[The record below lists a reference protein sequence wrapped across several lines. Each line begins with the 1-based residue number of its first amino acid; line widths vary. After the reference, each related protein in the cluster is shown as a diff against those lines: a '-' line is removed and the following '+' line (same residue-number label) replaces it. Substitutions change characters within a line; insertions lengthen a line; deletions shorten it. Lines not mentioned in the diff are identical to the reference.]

1 MIMFRFAKCAVAVG
15 AIGLAAVLPSNAQ
28 AANTTATAAAT
39 IAAAIGIANS
49 ANMSFGIIAPDPV
62 NPGTVVL
69 VPAGTRTNPDGFL
82 TLIGGGTVAAAA
94 FDVNGGANATYTITL
109 PAGPVSLIKGVDSM
123 TATGFNDS
131 LTGAGTLDGT
141 GAQSFTVGATLNV
154 TAAQPV
160 GDYISAGFTVTVNY
174 N

>member
-1 MIMFRFAKCAVAVG
+1 MMTFRFAKCAVAVG
-15 AIGLAAVLPSNAQ
+15 AIGLAAVLPSNAK
-28 AANTTATAAAT
+28 AADATATAAAT
-39 IAAAIGIANS
+39 IAAAIGIANT
-49 ANMSFGIIAPDPV
+49 ADMSFGIVSPDPA

-69 VPAGTRTNPDGFL
+69 IPAGTRTNPDGFL

-94 FDVNGGANATYTITL
+94 FDVNGGANATYTISL
-109 PAGPVSLIKGVDSM
+109 PASVSLIKGGDSM
-123 TATGFNDS
+123 TANAFTDS
-131 LTGAGTLDGT
+131 LSGAGTLDGL

-154 TAAQPV
+154 ALAQPV

>member
-1 MIMFRFAKCAVAVG
+1 MMTFRFAKCAVAVG
-15 AIGLAAVLPSNAQ
+15 AIGLAAALPSNAQ
-28 AANTTATAAAT
+28 AADGTATAAAT
-39 IAAAIGIANS
+39 IAAAIGIANT
-49 ANMSFGIIAPDPV
+49 ADMSFGIMSPDPG

-82 TLIGGGTVAAAA
+82 TLIGGGTIAAAA
-94 FDVNGGANATYTITL
+94 FDVTGGANATYTISLPGAAVTL
-109 PAGPVSLIKGVDSM
+109 NSGGDSM
-123 TATGFNDS
+123 TADTFTDS
-131 LTGAGTLDGT
+131 LSGTGTLDGS

-154 TAAQPV
+154 TAAQPA